1 MVNPKKVVTAPS
13 NKLVTAPSNK
23 VVTAPTNKIQKK
35 SVSQE
40 SHDSQVKINSNTG
53 GLDITYT
60 GDLDIGKLYHI
71 ANAGGLSLI
80 FFLNFS
86 YSDLSRHI

>member
-1 MVNPKKVVTAPS
+1 MVNPKKVVAAPS

-40 SHDSQVKINSNTG
+40 SHDSQVKINSQAG
-53 GLDITYT
+53 ALDIAY
-60 GDLDIGKLYHI
+60 
-71 ANAGGLSLI
+71 AGGWSLWRPFI
-80 FFLNFS
+80 F
-86 YSDLSRHI
+86 DLP